1 MMKKTFL
8 TALMGAM
15 IVFSATTPALAT
27 AQEPQLKAQLVD
39 SFGKGAGVATF
50 FKTPK
55 GVLIRVQASGLSA
68 GWHGLHIHGTGDCSD
83 HLDHFAKSGGHAA
96 SDGQAHGYFD
106 PKGPHSGDLPN
117 IWANVGGEAHAEFYT
132 NDLNFASLT
141 DENGAALMIHA
152 GADDYTSQPAG
163 DSGARVACGVVAK

>member
-1 MMKKTFL
+1 MMKKTL
-8 TALMGAM
+8 MIALMGTVLA
-15 IVFSATTPALAT
+15 FSNPVSAQDSQLT
-27 AQEPQLKAQLVD
+27 AHLVD

-50 FKTPK
+50 IKTPK
-55 GVLIRVQASGLSA
+55 GVLIRVEASGLSA

-83 HLDHFAKSGGHAA
+83 HLDHFVKSGGHAA

-132 NDLNFASLT
+132 TDTSFAALT

-152 GADDYTSQPAG
+152 GPDDYRSQPAG
-163 DSGARVACGVVAK
+163 ESGQRVACGVVAK